1 MKYDIAKRN
10 SSLEVPGPRIQYQC
24 DEPCGRRFATSALD
38 RRAQMQSSCA
48 EKEAPDVVTTLS
60 ASRGPESRI
69 LGLKSRARPSELTSA
84 LTSVL
89 ATALPSS
96 HDIAFVI
103 FSSAEGPTE
112 AVHPQEAALLAP
124 VISEKRRSSFLLG
137 RAAAAQ
143 ALRQLGF
150 ENPPPVLW
158 GKNREPLWPEGIV
171 GSITHCETWSIAI
184 VAKRTSL
191 RAVGIDLEDVQRV
204 QKQDIRSQICTKS
217 ELEWIAQ
224 SEDEFACLAMV
235 FSAKE
240 AVFKAIHPFCRCYFD
255 FKDVELTW
263 DRSVEGFYGELQV
276 DLCAEYASGFRFEVR
291 CKRFGDMVISLFTGS
306 TDSGDTGALFTSR
319 LDGVSS

>member
-1 MKYDIAKRN
+1 MK
-10 SSLEVPGPRIQYQC
+10 SHVQ
-24 DEPCGRRFATSALD
+24 
-38 RRAQMQSSCA
+38 
-48 EKEAPDVVTTLS
+48 
-60 ASRGPESRI
+60 
-69 LGLKSRARPSELTSA
+69 PSELRSELA
-84 LTSVL
+84 SVL

-96 HDIAFVI
+96 GDIAFEI
-103 FSSAEGPTE
+103 FSSAEDPTE
-112 AVHPQEAALLAP
+112 EVHPQETGLLAP

-263 DRSVEGFYGELQV
+263 DRIAEGFHGELLV
-276 DLCAEYASGFRFEVR
+276 DLSAEYASDFRFEVG
-291 CKRFGDMVISLFTGS
+291 CKRFGDMVISLFTLSIDG
-306 TDSGDTGALFTSR
+306 GDTSAFLTS
-319 LDGVSS
+319 